1 MNHLK
6 HKPNIIQQKH
16 KVIINRIKKD
26 YEVYPKY
33 GDDPNDPANIPYMA
47 PYVEDD

>member
-1 MNHLK
+1 MNPSTHNL
-6 HKPNIIQQKH
+6 NIIQQKH
-16 KVIINRIKKD
+16 NVIINRITKD

-33 GDDPNDPANIPYMA
+33 GNDPNDPANIPYMA